1 MKFSNLYQMPFH
13 CVYDSDPVLNLQP
26 CIIGVIEVI
35 DADDALYIVME
46 LWVFFSVCSLKLN
59 C

>member
-46 LWVFFSVCSLKLN
+46 L
-59 C
+59 